1 MPAMPA
7 ASSLVNVLKPNV
19 SAKRKIE
26 KSHPT
31 CTAAIIAEM
40 VPNTLHISQEVFP
53 ASLCRVK
60 IALIYGTKDSA
71 MNTPDKY
78 SEISETIRMT
88 KILCL
93 SQLRYYTVKQRIC

>member
-1 MPAMPA
+1 MPA

-31 CTAAIIAEM
+31 CTVVVIVEM
-40 VPNTLHISQEVFP
+40 MPNTLHISQEVFSGF
-53 ASLCRVK
+53 SLPRK
-60 IALIYGTKDSA
+60 IALIYGTKDST
-71 MNTPDKY
+71 MNTPNKY
-78 SEISETIRMT
+78 PEISETMRMT